1 MIISTSRPYFAPY
14 AGFFVKALM
23 SDVVVLLDDVQL
35 PRKTTWITRNRFK
48 NDQGMLWMTIPV
60 RKRGLGLQKISDV
73 RICHAGKWARKH
85 RKSILSAYTHAPYLS
100 EHRGFLEALFA
111 SRESRLLPFNLGIID
126 YLADCLEVKTPILRM
141 SNLDI
146 ETKGQQLIIDIC
158 KRTGAN
164 EYLVQPSTAG
174 YYDSQRFTD
183 NGITLVKT
191 DIPKLVYPQL
201 WGDFIYNLSVFDLL
215 LNCGPKSKDLIAC
228 AS

>member
-1 MIISTSRPYFAPY
+1 
-14 AGFFVKALM
+14 
-23 SDVVVLLDDVQL
+23 
-35 PRKTTWITRNRFK
+35 
-48 NDQGMLWMTIPV
+48 
-60 RKRGLGLQKISDV
+60 
-73 RICHAGKWARKH
+73 
-85 RKSILSAYTHAPYLS
+85 
-100 EHRGFLEALFA
+100 LEALFA
-111 SRESRLLPFNLGIID
+111 SRESRLLSFNLGIID

-141 SNLDI
+141 SSLDV

-164 EYLVQPSTAG
+164 GYLLQPSTAV
-174 YYDSQRFTD
+174 YYDSKRFAD
-183 NGITLVKT
+183 NGITLVKS